1 MRDWDYDGVNKM
13 VLADIKI
20 AGKDVPAL
28 VHFDRNGFGY
38 TMNRRPRF
46 PRRVSR
52 TVRESTTDF
61 KARLR
66 PEPFSAGF
74 ELHSDGRF
82 DRRPRAI
89 GECRGRRV

>member
-1 MRDWDYDGVNKM
+1 MNEM

-38 TMNRRPRF
+38 TMNRRPGF
-46 PRRVSR
+46 PRRAL
-52 TVRESTTDF
+52 F
-61 KARLR
+61 L
-66 PEPFSAGF
+66 AGF
-74 ELHSDGRF
+74 ELHSDRPF

-89 GECRGRRV
+89 GECRGRRD